1 MMAVRDVTLTKTEK
15 NAVFNWL
22 EAAKF
27 DPADF
32 EWSETQHEEAT
43 HRGSFS
49 FKASTITHRHSG
61 YWFGFGGIYCSFV
74 PGLRMRNEVEEHLND
89 WSTKAASFHL
99 WLHRL
104 RQEVDAPDLWATI
117 GQEKVLSTAASSANL
132 DNRPFAAAEQTLIA
146 AKLDEIKAYLL
157 QGQQFA
163 AEEAETVEQEFT
175 YLRESSE
182 RLGKKDWLNN
192 LLGGLVGL
200 AIGLALDPEKAR
212 GLLRL
217 AGALFQSLWGMG
229 HNLLP

>member
-1 MMAVRDVTLTKTEK
+1 LFDVRLKTTEK
-15 NAVFNWL
+15 SGIYLLVQQSGLNLANFAWADEESEEWIDTDSLEFKISVLTHRPTGYYCKFGGTQIEYSPGPDQRVETVNHRDRWAVKSGVTQVWL
-22 EAAKF
+22 E
-27 DPADF
+27 
-32 EWSETQHEEAT
+32 E
-43 HRGSFS
+43 
-49 FKASTITHRHSG
+49 
-61 YWFGFGGIYCSFV
+61 
-74 PGLRMRNEVEEHLND
+74 LRR
-89 WSTKAASFHL
+89 
-99 WLHRL
+99 
-104 RQEVDAPDLWATI
+104 EVDAPDLWATI
-117 GQEKVLSTAASSANL
+117 GQEKVLSTAAASTAL
-132 DNRPFAAAEQTLIA
+132 DNRPLTAAEQSLIA

-163 AEEAETVEQEFT
+163 AEEAETVEREFI

-217 AGALFQSLWGMG
+217 AGAVFQSLWGTG